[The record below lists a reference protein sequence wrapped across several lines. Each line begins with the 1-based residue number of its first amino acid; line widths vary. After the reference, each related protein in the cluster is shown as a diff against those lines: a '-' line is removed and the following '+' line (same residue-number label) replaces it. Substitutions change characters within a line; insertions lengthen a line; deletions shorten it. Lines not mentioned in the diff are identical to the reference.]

1 MQNTTKLTAD
11 YLIWIDTIISR
22 GANMNE
28 ETIIQNNIRLK
39 CNDLAVLFRANVGTF
54 KVGDR
59 YISTGLPK
67 GFPDLFGIRKSD
79 GKFIAIEVKTKT
91 GKVREEQILLINML
105 RDNGAIAGVA
115 RSVDDARVIING
127 GAECIK

>member
-1 MQNTTKLTAD
+1 
-11 YLIWIDTIISR
+11 
-22 GANMNE
+22 MNE
-28 ETIIQNNIRLK
+28 ETLIQNNIRLA

-54 KVGDR
+54 KVADR

-91 GKVREEQILLINML
+91 GKLRSEQKLML
-105 RDNGAIAGVA
+105 DMLKKNGAIAGVA
-115 RSVDDARVIING
+115 RSVEDARKIING
-127 GAECIK
+127 GATCIE

>member
-1 MQNTTKLTAD
+1 
-11 YLIWIDTIISR
+11 
-22 GANMNE
+22 MNQ

-39 CNDLAVLFRANVGTF
+39 CNDIAVLFRANVGVF

-79 GKFIAIEVKTKT
+79 GKFIAIEVKTEK
-91 GKVREEQILLINML
+91 GKLRQEQKLMLNML
-105 RDNGAIAGVA
+105 KKNGAVAGVA
-115 RSVDDARVIING
+115 RSVDDARKIING
-127 GAECIK
+127 GATCIK

>member
-1 MQNTTKLTAD
+1 
-11 YLIWIDTIISR
+11 
-22 GANMNE
+22 MNE

-39 CNDLAVLFRANVGTF
+39 CNDIAVLFRANVGVF

-79 GKFIAIEVKTKT
+79 GKFVAIEVKTKT
-91 GKVREEQILLINML
+91 GKLRQEQKLLLNML
-105 RDNGAIAGVA
+105 KDNGAVAGVA
-115 RSVDDARVIING
+115 RSVEDARKIING
-127 GAECIK
+127 GATCIK

>member
-1 MQNTTKLTAD
+1 
-11 YLIWIDTIISR
+11 
-22 GANMNE
+22 MNQ
-28 ETIIQNNIRLK
+28 ETVIQNNIRLK
-39 CNDLAVLFRANVGTF
+39 CNDIAVLFRANVGMF

-91 GKVREEQILLINML
+91 GKLREEQKLLLNML
-105 RDNGAIAGVA
+105 KENGAIAGVA
-115 RSVDDARVIING
+115 RSVKDARRLIND
-127 GAECIK
+127 C